1 LRFLSFLFLLCFSL
15 VAFGCTAH
23 SFPARVVA
31 VADGDT
37 ITIEPIEG
45 GKRERVRLHGID
57 APETNQPYG
66 QAAKAFVTDAVLFKV
81 VDVQVTPQG
90 RDRYGRIIAVI
101 EIPDVGNLQ
110 EMLLSEGLAWVWPRY
125 CKNCRAWEA
134 MQAKAKRERKGLWA
148 DKNPVPPWEWRK
160 RR

>member
-1 LRFLSFLFLLCFSL
+1 MRKPLLVFILCSILLVLSTPAL
-15 VAFGCTAH
+15 AWE
-23 SFPARVVA
+23 ARVVH

-90 RDRYGRIIAVI
+90 RDRFGRIIAVI

-125 CKNCRAWEA
+125 CRDCADWKEL
-134 MQAKAKRERKGLWA
+134 QAEAKRQRKGLWA
-148 DKNPVPPWEWRK
+148 GENPVEPWEWRK
-160 RR
+160 MR